1 MTRYSLELLNLNLPL
16 RKMLMN
22 EGLSA
27 QQSKSHF
34 FRVGADMALKKT
46 ITAVAKSRL
55 KGIIA
60 FADVNTTWIDGWL
73 QAQCVQR

>member
-1 MTRYSLELLNLNLPL
+1 MNWMTRYSLELLNLNLPL

-22 EGLSA
+22 EGLSG

-34 FRVGADMALKKT
+34 FRVGADIALEKT

-60 FADVNTTWIDGWL
+60 FADVNT
-73 QAQCVQR
+73 A

>member
-1 MTRYSLELLNLNLPL
+1 
-16 RKMLMN
+16 MLMN

-60 FADVNTTWIDGWL
+60 FADVNTT
-73 QAQCVQR
+73 

>member
-34 FRVGADMALKKT
+34 FRVGADMALKKQSLLWQK
-46 ITAVAKSRL
+46 V
-55 KGIIA
+55 
-60 FADVNTTWIDGWL
+60 D
-73 QAQCVQR
+73 